1 MEMRIVITGASGFI
15 GWGLYNQ
22 NWKDHEVIGTYNTTQ
37 KKGLTKCDCMDFN
50 DVIKV
55 TKDADIVFM
64 LATKSFG
71 VGIMAAHPESLVRDN
86 IIMNVNTL
94 EACRING
101 VKRVVY
107 LSSSTVYHEAYKKL
121 EESDLDLNK
130 DPYRTYLGV
139 AWVKRYTEKLIQFYN
154 TFGITSCILR
164 PTYVYGPQDK
174 LGAGAH
180 FLPAII
186 QRITNATDTVT
197 VWGNGH
203 AQKNCIYIDD
213 MISAMNAV
221 TFDTNT
227 DIYNICSN
235 HVYSIREIVNKIID
249 ISKKDIS
256 ISYDTS
262 KPEAI
267 PFRDLSRKKFDSK
280 YGKLNETPINVGIRK
295 TMEWI
300 KDLC

>member
-1 MEMRIVITGASGFI
+1 MKIVITGASGFI
-15 GWGLYNQ
+15 GRQLYNQ
-22 NWKDHEVIGTYNTTQ
+22 AWEGHEVIGTYNTTPTD
-37 KKGLTKCDCMDFN
+37 GLVKCDCMNFN
-50 DVIKV
+50 EILEV
-55 TKDADIVFM
+55 TKGTDIVFM

-101 VKRVVY
+101 VKRVIY
-107 LSSSTVYHEAYKKL
+107 LSSSTVYQEAYKKL
-121 EESDLDLNK
+121 EETDLDLNK
-130 DPYRTYLGV
+130 DPYKTYLGV

-164 PTYVYGPQDK
+164 PTYVYGPNDK
-174 LGAGAH
+174 LGAGSH

-186 QRITNATDTVT
+186 QRIMNATDTVT

-213 MISAMNAV
+213 MISAMNSVA
-221 TFDTNT
+221 FDTNT
-227 DIYNICSN
+227 DTYNICSN
-235 HVYSIREIVNKIID
+235 SVYSIREIVNKIID
-249 ISKKDIS
+249 ISEKYIS
-256 ISYDTS
+256 ISYDIS

-267 PFRDLSRKKFDSK
+267 PFRDLSRKKFDSR
-280 YGKLNETPINVGIRK
+280 YGKLNETSINTGIEN
-295 TMEWI
+295 TIEWI
-300 KDLC
+300 KYLC